1 MVLFNL
7 GMQKKILLQIALFT
21 LSTLV
26 IITIFNKYYDGGEK
40 DLSNIP
46 LENTEIFLRNENNE
60 NNENS
65 IKEIYYISKN
75 NKNVYEIMSKTGNV
89 DLQNPSVILM
99 KDVTAKITFINS
111 APIDIT
117 SEFAKYNNNTY
128 ETKFFKNVLVKHLD
142 HKINAGTMNISMA
155 DNLATLNKNVVYKN
169 SSTKLIADKVE
180 IDLLTKDAKI
190 FMDNDYKK
198 VQIISGKQ

>member
-26 IITIFNKYYDGGEK
+26 IIIIFNKYYNDGEK

-46 LENTEIFLRNENNE
+46 LGNTEIFLKDKNNE
-60 NNENS
+60 NT

-89 DLQNPSVILM
+89 DLQNPSIILM
-99 KDVTAKITFINS
+99 KDVIAKITFINS

-117 SEFAKYNNNTY
+117 SKFAKYNNNTY
-128 ETKFFKNVLVKHLD
+128 ETKFFKNVLVQHLD
-142 HKINAGTMNISMA
+142 HKINADAMNISMA
-155 DNLATLNKNVVYKN
+155 DNLATLNKNIVYKN